1 MPWVLFA
8 VGASFVLMTVPAL
21 VTVTNWAFLLP
32 SFFLSWLGTGM
43 AGWWIAIMSG
53 LTVVVVA
60 LGGLAAWPGWIGL
73 ALVVGSIAVLVRK
86 AFVARNAA
94 AEFDRVLAERV
105 AHRARTHR
113 RPRSMVLPWW
123 MRDVDVERVK
133 NLRYAEGAGRRHL
146 LDVYR
151 PSAGSERAPVLLQI
165 HGGGWTVGTKDTQGR
180 PLMNE
185 LARAGWVCVAA
196 NYRLSPRVKW
206 PDHLVDTK
214 LALAWIRE
222 HIAEYGGDPDHV
234 VVTGGSAGGHLAAM
248 VALTQNDPAYQPG
261 FAHVD
266 TSVVAAI
273 PMYGAYDLV
282 EIFGRFGTG
291 LGSRVAGWV
300 GSLVLGVTPRQD
312 LAPYADASPIH
323 HVTPGSSPLL
333 SHSLDGGIPAAA
345 LRDARHSTPSP
356 SHSLDGG
363 IPAAALRDARHSTP
377 SPSHSPPSHPPPF
390 LVVHGTSDN
399 LVPVSQARRFV
410 AALRDVGADVTYVE
424 LAGAPHAFDVFHSS
438 WEHASTTG
446 IEWWLSSVM
455 PASARTPVEAAA
467 AAGSGTPED
476 APREASD
483 PTTTARTAPSSG
495 RPAPAAA
502 RRS

>member
-1 MPWVLFA
+1 MPWVLLA
-8 VGASFVLMTVPAL
+8 VGASFVLMTVPAF

-123 MRDVDVERVK
+123 MRDVAVERVK

-282 EIFGRFGTG
+282 EIFGRFGSG

-323 HVTPGSSPLL
+323 HVTPGSSP
-333 SHSLDGGIPAAA
+333 
-345 LRDARHSTPSP
+345 SP
-356 SHSLDGG
+356 SHS
-363 IPAAALRDARHSTP
+363 
-377 SPSHSPPSHPPPF
+377 PPF

-455 PASARTPVEAAA
+455 PESARTPVEAAA
-467 AAGSGTPED
+467 AAGSGTPEE